1 MARKPKPLIIG
12 VGLIKRN
19 DKVVISFSSADIGR
33 LINDTG
39 IQLAAGLDVDK
50 AAECLTGA
58 IWSFIFS
65 WRLETSSAPGY
76 VIERVRKIER
86 GARALRVE
94 LDGRF
99 TGYWGKQ
106 LTKSVWPS
114 TFCCGARSQHYA
126 AAGTRQRR
134 FANAARNIPD
144 VATVSDR
151 ALIGLR
157 AFFRSFVKYGTRP
170 HLRASRWRSPS
181 GCNRTT
187 GASFVD
193 AMFQVGSTFGSGF
206 TVLNSR
212 ARASA
217 GRKLAYRPHMMAMW

>member
-1 MARKPKPLIIG
+1 MPIRLNEGIPETVETYPDRVGRAECLPRSTRKPAPSPVKSSSANTPSSKRMARKPKPLIIG

-50 AAECLTGA
+50 AAQCLTGA

-114 TFCCGARSQHYA
+114 TFCCGA
-126 AAGTRQRR
+126 
-134 FANAARNIPD
+134 
-144 VATVSDR
+144 
-151 ALIGLR
+151 
-157 AFFRSFVKYGTRP
+157 
-170 HLRASRWRSPS
+170 
-181 GCNRTT
+181 
-187 GASFVD
+187 
-193 AMFQVGSTFGSGF
+193 
-206 TVLNSR
+206 
-212 ARASA
+212 
-217 GRKLAYRPHMMAMW
+217 